1 MSNFKIQCNKLDL
14 FKDKYCILK
23 DSFIFWQK
31 NKHYCFDLKEG
42 HEVWSGGSFK
52 AFKGCNKG
60 FGEDHGLW
68 AQAGSEISNLHP
80 LEKKIYKY
88 NVDLRPFAFNNN
100 IIFDSPGNGF
110 DIDRGTEI
118 NLKQNICNELNIN
131 INESLL
137 RSYEGYLI
145 FTERPANET
154 NKLYK
159 VNYQGEIIWK
169 GLDEPTR
176 FFHNENIIIEYTDDI
191 IIGYDNSDLREK
203 FQLDINLKFMSFFDG
218 NLLFSKNTD
227 ENTRE
232 VFSYTSNGE
241 LSWARSFELPH
252 RSNSDLYSS
261 NSYPYL
267 VSITGDGKG
276 KYELVYVD
284 NKGEDIFSETIRKP
298 QHTRLLDNG
307 KHLVF
312 EGAKSFTLAT
322 YEL

>member
-1 MSNFKIQCNKLDL
+1 MNFKIQCNKLDL
-14 FKDKYCILK
+14 FKDKYCILN
-23 DSFIFWQK
+23 DSFIYWQK
-31 NKHYCFDLKEG
+31 NKHFCYGLNDGKEI
-42 HEVWSGGSFK
+42 WSSNAYKEFK
-52 AFKGCNKG
+52 DCDKG
-60 FGEDHGLW
+60 FNEINGLW
-68 AQAGSEISNLHP
+68 TESKGKILNFQPFTKEIKKFDFNL
-80 LEKKIYKY
+80 
-88 NVDLRPFAFNNN
+88 VPFTFQNN
-100 IIFDSPGNGF
+100 IIFDSKGNGF
-110 DIDRGTEI
+110 DIAKEEVCSLREEVCKKF
-118 NLKQNICNELNIN
+118 NL
-131 INESLL
+131 ESNLGVL
-137 RSYEGYLI
+137 RPFTNYLI
-145 FTERPANET
+145 FRIRESGSTYL
-154 NKLYK
+154 NKVDYK
-159 VNYQGEIIWK
+159 GNIHWV
-169 GLDEPTR
+169 GLMNPKQS
-176 FFHNENIIIEYTDDI
+176 FHNDTNFIEYTDDRI
-191 IIGYDNSDLREK
+191 IVYDNSNLTEK
-203 FQLDINLKFMSFFDG
+203 FELDINLKFMSFFDD